1 MDIIKFYREVLRGLS
16 CTADREGFISFQEPG
31 GVAKPITIDKRRLVL
46 PIKKRLDDGIT
57 EELIAFH
64 PIGENLAR
72 KGPSPV
78 LSKMQLIAKANL
90 AFNITRLV
98 GTLMEIAAKPSLHKD
113 LTPECSEF
121 LKNTTTADG
130 KIVKVLDDLI
140 NKAITK
146 NGLITVYPKANGKL
160 GGESYNRVCIIRLP
174 IMEALRNEKEEAP
187 YGVKLLKKHRKA
199 ILGLFDYLFPKGD
212 VMETYSGGSNNQTAP
227 FLDAFLQGYGN
238 IATRINEH
246 IKLFGDQ
253 INLNLDPIDVK
264 FLKQLGK
271 IDEFHRSIPVMEGN
285 EGNLGRDEV
294 PVETGTGTANAQQAA
309 LGLMERDPP
318 WEEPARPETP
328 QPARQS
334 SRSARQ
340 ETRSEE
346 SSQGL
351 TMEELRRRRQAQN
364 PQPPMQQPPM
374 QQPYQ
379 QPPMQQ
385 PMQPQYQQPMQGG
398 WNQPQMPYQQPMQPQ
413 YQQPAMGGWPQQQQP
428 VMQGGWGHSP
438 AAPGPAWVGGGQQQ
452 PQPNPQNSWFQQRY

>member
-46 PIKKRLDDGIT
+46 PIKKRLDEGIT

-98 GTLMEIAAKPSLHKD
+98 EALMEIAAKPSLHKD

-121 LKNTTTADG
+121 LKNTTTADA

-146 NGLITVYPKANGKL
+146 NGLITVYPKANGVL
-160 GGESYNRVCIIRLP
+160 GGENYNRVCIVRLP

-238 IATRINEH
+238 IATQINKH
-246 IKLFGDQ
+246 IKLFGNQ
-253 INLNLDPIDVK
+253 INLNLEPIDVK

-294 PVETGTGTANAQQAA
+294 PVEASTGTTGAQQAA

-318 WEEPARPETP
+318 WEESVSPKETP
-328 QPARQS
+328 QPVRQGP
-334 SRSARQ
+334 RSVRN
-340 ETRSEE
+340 EPHVEE
-346 SSQGL
+346 PHKGL

-364 PQPPMQQPPM
+364 PQPPVQQPPA

-379 QPPMQQ
+379 PQYQQ
-385 PMQPQYQQPMQGG
+385 PMQPQYQQPMQSG
-398 WNQPQMPYQQPMQPQ
+398 WNQPQMPYQQPQMPH
-413 YQQPAMGGWPQQQQP
+413 QQPVMGGWPQQQQP
-428 VMQGGWGHSP
+428 AMQGGWNQP
-438 AAPGPAWVGGGQQQ
+438 PVAPGPSWVGGGQ
-452 PQPNPQNSWFQQRY
+452 PQPAPNHPGGWFQQRY